1 MTALRNWLK
10 NTFGTPTPPPRHR
23 SRARTRD
30 VVIVS
35 DVEPAEP
42 PNKELAERSRRA
54 QRGLIQSIMKM
65 EREAADLNNSLVELT
80 LKNFSNGGHS

>member
-1 MTALRNWLK
+1 MGIRDWFK
-10 NTFGTPTPPPRHR
+10 PSRKTPPKPH
-23 SRARTRD
+23 RARTRD

-35 DVEPAEP
+35 EVEAAEP

-65 EREAADLNNSLVELT
+65 ERDAANLNTSLVELT